1 MAVEKKTKLRIA
13 FMGTPE
19 FAVPILEA
27 LVSVGHEIICVYT
40 QPPRTGGR
48 GQKEKKTP
56 IHIRAE
62 KFGINVR
69 APKDFRFKQQQRAFA
84 DLNLDCAVVVAYGLI
99 LPGVILTAPK
109 LGCLNIHASLLPRWR
124 GAAPIQRA
132 ILTGDEESGVTIMQM
147 DEGLDTGAMLMVGRV
162 TITRETTGES
172 LHNTLSEIGSALIIK
187 VLNALMEG
195 KIRPTDQPEDG
206 VTYAK
211 KLDRSEGHIDWRKPA
226 EDIERLI
233 RAFSPWPGGWFEV
246 KGERIKIL
254 SAQVKNIDGVPGT
267 VMDDKLTISCGVDG
281 LQLNTVQRAG
291 KSPMTVAEFLRGF
304 KLPIG
309 TVVN

>member
-40 QPPRTGGR
+40 QPPRAGGR

-69 APKDFRFKQQQRAFA
+69 APQDFRFKQQQQAFA
-84 DLNLDCAVVVAYGLI
+84 DLDLDCAVVVAYGLI

-172 LHNTLSEIGSALIIK
+172 LHNTLSEIGSSLIIK
-187 VLNALMEG
+187 VLNDLMED
-195 KIRPTDQPEDG
+195 KIWLTDQPEDG

-211 KLDRSEGHIDWRKPA
+211 KLERSEGHIDWRKPA

-233 RAFSPWPGGWFEV
+233 RAFTPWPGSWFEV

-254 SAQVKNIDGVPGT
+254 SAQVENIDGVPGT

>member
-69 APKDFRFKQQQRAFA
+69 APKDFRFKQQQRAFS

-162 TITRETTGES
+162 AITRETTGES
-172 LHNTLSEIGSALIIK
+172 LHNTLSEIGSSLIIK

-195 KIRPTDQPEDG
+195 KIWPTDQPEDG

-211 KLDRSEGHIDWRKPA
+211 KLERSEGHIDWRKPA

-233 RAFSPWPGGWFEV
+233 RAFTPWPGSWFEV

>member
-195 KIRPTDQPEDG
+195 KIRPTDQSEDG

-211 KLDRSEGHIDWRKPA
+211 KLDRSEGHIDWQKPA

-233 RAFSPWPGGWFEV
+233 RAFTPWPGSWFEV

-254 SAQVKNIDGVPGT
+254 SAQVENIDGVPGT

-304 KLPIG
+304 ELPIG

>member
-1 MAVEKKTKLRIA
+1 
-13 FMGTPE
+13 
-19 FAVPILEA
+19 
-27 LVSVGHEIICVYT
+27 
-40 QPPRTGGR
+40 
-48 GQKEKKTP
+48 
-56 IHIRAE
+56 
-62 KFGINVR
+62 
-69 APKDFRFKQQQRAFA
+69 
-84 DLNLDCAVVVAYGLI
+84 
-99 LPGVILTAPK
+99 
-109 LGCLNIHASLLPRWR
+109 
-124 GAAPIQRA
+124 
-132 ILTGDEESGVTIMQM
+132 MQM

-172 LHNTLSEIGSALIIK
+172 LHNTLSEIGSSLIIK

-195 KIRPTDQPEDG
+195 KIWPTDQPEDG

-211 KLDRSEGHIDWRKPA
+211 KLERSEGHIDWRKPA

-233 RAFSPWPGGWFEV
+233 RAFTPWPGSWFEV

-254 SAQVKNIDGVPGT
+254 SAQVENIDGVPGT

>member
-1 MAVEKKTKLRIA
+1 MVVEKKTKLRIA

-40 QPPRTGGR
+40 QPPRAGGR

-69 APKDFRFKQQQRAFA
+69 APKDFRFKRQQRAFA

-132 ILTGDEESGVTIMQM
+132 ILAGDEESGVTIMQM

-162 TITRETTGES
+162 AITRETTGES
-172 LHNTLSEIGSALIIK
+172 LHNTLSEIGSSLIIK
-187 VLNALMEG
+187 VLNDLMED
-195 KIRPTDQPEDG
+195 KIWLTDQPEDG

-211 KLDRSEGHIDWRKPA
+211 KLERSEGHIDWRKPA

-233 RAFSPWPGGWFEV
+233 RAFTPWPGSWFEV

-254 SAQVKNIDGVPGT
+254 SAQVENIDGVPGT

-281 LQLNTVQRAG
+281 LQLNTLQRAG

>member
-1 MAVEKKTKLRIA
+1 MVVEKKTKLRIA

-69 APKDFRFKQQQRAFA
+69 APKDFRFKRQQRAFA

-132 ILTGDEESGVTIMQM
+132 ILAGDEESGVTIMQM

-162 TITRETTGES
+162 AITRETTGES
-172 LHNTLSEIGSALIIK
+172 LHNTLSEIGSSLIIK
-187 VLNALMEG
+187 VLNDLMED
-195 KIRPTDQPEDG
+195 KIWLTDQPEDG

-211 KLDRSEGHIDWRKPA
+211 KLERSEGHIDWRKPA

-233 RAFSPWPGGWFEV
+233 RAFTPWPGSWFEV

-254 SAQVKNIDGVPGT
+254 SAQVENIDGVPGT

>member
-69 APKDFRFKQQQRAFA
+69 VPKDFRFKQQQRAFA
-84 DLNLDCAVVVAYGLI
+84 DLNIDCAVVVAYGLI

-132 ILTGDEESGVTIMQM
+132 ILAGDEESGVTIMQM

-162 TITRETTGES
+162 AITRETTGES
-172 LHNTLSEIGSALIIK
+172 LHNTLSEIGSSLIIK

-195 KIRPTDQPEDG
+195 KIWPTDQPEDG

-211 KLDRSEGHIDWRKPA
+211 KLERSEGHIDWRKPA

-233 RAFSPWPGGWFEV
+233 RAFTPWPGSWFEV

>member
-99 LPGVILTAPK
+99 LPGIILTAPK

-172 LHNTLSEIGSALIIK
+172 LHNTLSEIGSSLIIK

-195 KIRPTDQPEDG
+195 KIWPTDQPEDG

-211 KLDRSEGHIDWRKPA
+211 KLERSEGHIDWRKPA

-233 RAFSPWPGGWFEV
+233 RAFTPWPGSWFEV

-254 SAQVKNIDGVPGT
+254 SAQVENIDGVPGT

>member
-40 QPPRTGGR
+40 QPPRAEGR
-48 GQKEKKTP
+48 GQKQKKTP

-69 APKDFRFKQQQRAFA
+69 APKDFRFKRQQRAFA

-132 ILTGDEESGVTIMQM
+132 ILAGDEESGVTIMQM

-162 TITRETTGES
+162 AITRETTGES
-172 LHNTLSEIGSALIIK
+172 LHNTLSEIGSSLIIK
-187 VLNALMEG
+187 VLNTLMEG
-195 KIRPTDQPEDG
+195 KIWPTDQPEDG

-211 KLDRSEGHIDWRKPA
+211 KLERSEGHIDWRKPA

-233 RAFSPWPGGWFEV
+233 RAFTPWPGSWFEV

-254 SAQVKNIDGVPGT
+254 SAQVENIDGVPGT

>member
-69 APKDFRFKQQQRAFA
+69 APKDFRFKRQQRAFA

-132 ILTGDEESGVTIMQM
+132 ILAGDEESGVTIMQM

-162 TITRETTGES
+162 AITRETTGES
-172 LHNTLSEIGSALIIK
+172 LHNTLSEIGSSLIIK
-187 VLNALMEG
+187 VLNDLMED
-195 KIRPTDQPEDG
+195 KIWLTDQPEDG

-211 KLDRSEGHIDWRKPA
+211 KLERSEGHIDWRKPA

-233 RAFSPWPGGWFEV
+233 RAFTPWPGSWFEV

-254 SAQVKNIDGVPGT
+254 SAQVENIDGVPGT

>member
-40 QPPRTGGR
+40 QPPRAGGR

-62 KFGINVR
+62 KLGIDVR
-69 APKDFRFKQQQRAFA
+69 APKDFRFKQQQQAFA
-84 DLNLDCAVVVAYGLI
+84 GLNLDCAVVVAYGLI

-132 ILTGDEESGVTIMQM
+132 ILAGDEESGVTIMQM
-147 DEGLDTGAMLMVGRV
+147 DEGLDTGAMLMAGRV
-162 TITRETTGES
+162 AITGKTTGES
-172 LHNTLSEIGSALIIK
+172 LHDTLSETGSALIVK
-187 VLNALMEG
+187 VLDALMEG
-195 KIRPTDQPEDG
+195 KIRSTNQPDDG

-211 KLDRSEGHIDWRKPA
+211 KLERSEGHIDWRKPA

-233 RAFSPWPGGWFEV
+233 RAFTPWPGSWFEV

-254 SAQVKNIDGVPGT
+254 SAQVENIDGVPGT

-291 KSPMTVAEFLRGF
+291 KSPMTAVELLRGF

>member
-40 QPPRTGGR
+40 QPPRAGGR

-69 APKDFRFKQQQRAFA
+69 VPKDFRFKQQQRAFA
-84 DLNLDCAVVVAYGLI
+84 DLNIDCAVVVAYGLI

-162 TITRETTGES
+162 AITRETTGES
-172 LHNTLSEIGSALIIK
+172 LHNTLSEIGSSLIIK

-195 KIRPTDQPEDG
+195 KIWPTDQPEDG

-211 KLDRSEGHIDWRKPA
+211 KLERSEGHIDWRKPA

-233 RAFSPWPGGWFEV
+233 RAFTPWPGSWFEV

-254 SAQVKNIDGVPGT
+254 SAQVENIDGVPGT

>member
-1 MAVEKKTKLRIA
+1 MAGEKKTKLRIA
-13 FMGTPE
+13 FMGTSE

-40 QPPRTGGR
+40 QPPRAGGR

-69 APKDFRFKQQQRAFA
+69 APKDFRFKRQQRAFA

-172 LHNTLSEIGSALIIK
+172 LHNTLSEIGSSLIIK

-195 KIRPTDQPEDG
+195 KIWPKDQPEDG

-211 KLDRSEGHIDWRKPA
+211 KLERSEGHIDWRKPA

-233 RAFSPWPGGWFEV
+233 RAFTPWPGSWFEV

-254 SAQVKNIDGVPGT
+254 SAQVENIDGVPGT

>member
-69 APKDFRFKQQQRAFA
+69 APKDFRFKRQQRAFA

-254 SAQVKNIDGVPGT
+254 SAQVENIDGVPGT

>member
-1 MAVEKKTKLRIA
+1 MVVEKKTKLRIA

-40 QPPRTGGR
+40 QPPRAGGR

-162 TITRETTGES
+162 AITRETTGES
-172 LHNTLSEIGSALIIK
+172 LHNTLSEIGSSLIIK

-195 KIRPTDQPEDG
+195 KIWPTDQPEDG

-211 KLDRSEGHIDWRKPA
+211 KLERSEGHIDWRKPA

-233 RAFSPWPGGWFEV
+233 RAFTPWPGSWFEV

-254 SAQVKNIDGVPGT
+254 SAQVENIDGVPGT

>member
-1 MAVEKKTKLRIA
+1 MVVEKKTKLRIA

-40 QPPRTGGR
+40 QPPRAGGR

-69 APKDFRFKQQQRAFA
+69 APKDFRFKRQQRAFA

-162 TITRETTGES
+162 AITRETTGES
-172 LHNTLSEIGSALIIK
+172 LHNTLSEIGSSLIIK

-195 KIRPTDQPEDG
+195 KIWPTDQPEDG

-211 KLDRSEGHIDWRKPA
+211 KLERSEGHIDWRKPA

-233 RAFSPWPGGWFEV
+233 RAFTPWPGSWFEV

-254 SAQVKNIDGVPGT
+254 SAQVENIDGVPGT

>member
-69 APKDFRFKQQQRAFA
+69 VPKDFRFKQQQRAFA
-84 DLNLDCAVVVAYGLI
+84 DLNIDCAVVVAYGLI

-162 TITRETTGES
+162 AITRETTGES
-172 LHNTLSEIGSALIIK
+172 LHNTLSEIGSSLIIK

-195 KIRPTDQPEDG
+195 KIWPTDQPEDG

-211 KLDRSEGHIDWRKPA
+211 KLERSEGHIDWRKPA

-233 RAFSPWPGGWFEV
+233 RAFTPWPGSWFEV

>member
-147 DEGLDTGAMLMVGRV
+147 DEGLDTGEILMVGRV

-172 LHNTLSEIGSALIIK
+172 LHNTLSEIGSSLIIK

-195 KIRPTDQPEDG
+195 KIWPTDQPEDG

-211 KLDRSEGHIDWRKPA
+211 KLERSEGHIDWRKPA

-233 RAFSPWPGGWFEV
+233 RAFTPWPGSWFEV

-254 SAQVKNIDGVPGT
+254 SAQVENIDGVPGT

-291 KSPMTVAEFLRGF
+291 KSPMTVVEFLRGF

-309 TVVN
+309 TVVS

>member
-99 LPGVILTAPK
+99 LPGIILTAPK

-172 LHNTLSEIGSALIIK
+172 LHNTLSEIGSSLIIK

-195 KIRPTDQPEDG
+195 KIWPTDQPEDG

-211 KLDRSEGHIDWRKPA
+211 KLERSEGHIDWRKPA

-233 RAFSPWPGGWFEV
+233 RAFSPWPGSWFEV

-254 SAQVKNIDGVPGT
+254 SAQVENINGVPGT

-281 LQLNTVQRAG
+281 LRLNTVQRAG

>member
-40 QPPRTGGR
+40 QPPRAEGR
-48 GQKEKKTP
+48 GQKKKKTS

-69 APKDFRFKQQQRAFA
+69 APKDFRFKRQQRAFA

-132 ILTGDEESGVTIMQM
+132 ILAGDEESGVTIMQM

-162 TITRETTGES
+162 AITRETTGES
-172 LHNTLSEIGSALIIK
+172 LHNTLSEIGSSLIIK
-187 VLNALMEG
+187 VLNDLMED
-195 KIRPTDQPEDG
+195 KIWLTDQPEDG

-211 KLDRSEGHIDWRKPA
+211 KLERSEGHIDWRKPA

-233 RAFSPWPGGWFEV
+233 RAFTPWPGSWFEV

-254 SAQVKNIDGVPGT
+254 SAQVENIDGVPGT

>member
-99 LPGVILTAPK
+99 LPGVILTTPK

-172 LHNTLSEIGSALIIK
+172 LHNTLSEIGSSLIIK

-195 KIRPTDQPEDG
+195 KIWPTDQPEDG

-211 KLDRSEGHIDWRKPA
+211 KLERSEGHIDWRKPA

-233 RAFSPWPGGWFEV
+233 RAFSPWPGSWFEV

-254 SAQVKNIDGVPGT
+254 SAQVENIDGVPGT

>member
-233 RAFSPWPGGWFEV
+233 RAFTPWPGSWFEV

-254 SAQVKNIDGVPGT
+254 SAQVENIDGVPGT

>member
-132 ILTGDEESGVTIMQM
+132 ILAGDEESGVTIMQM

-162 TITRETTGES
+162 AITRETTGES
-172 LHNTLSEIGSALIIK
+172 LHNTLSEIGSSLIIK

-195 KIRPTDQPEDG
+195 KIWPTDQPEDG

-211 KLDRSEGHIDWRKPA
+211 KLERSEGHIDWRKPA

-233 RAFSPWPGGWFEV
+233 RAFTPWPGSWFEV

-254 SAQVKNIDGVPGT
+254 SAQVENIDGVPGT

>member
-1 MAVEKKTKLRIA
+1 MVVKKKTKLRIA

-69 APKDFRFKQQQRAFA
+69 APKDFRFKRQQRAFA

-172 LHNTLSEIGSALIIK
+172 LHNTLSEIGSSLIIK

-195 KIRPTDQPEDG
+195 KIWPTDQPEDG

-211 KLDRSEGHIDWRKPA
+211 KLERSEGHIDWRKPA

-233 RAFSPWPGGWFEV
+233 RAFTPWPGSWFEV

-254 SAQVKNIDGVPGT
+254 SAQVENIDGVPGT

>member
-69 APKDFRFKQQQRAFA
+69 VPKDFRFKQQQRAFA
-84 DLNLDCAVVVAYGLI
+84 DLNIDCAVVVAYGLI

-162 TITRETTGES
+162 AITRETTGES
-172 LHNTLSEIGSALIIK
+172 LHNTLSEIGSSLIIK

-195 KIRPTDQPEDG
+195 KIWPTDQPEDG

-211 KLDRSEGHIDWRKPA
+211 KLERSEGHIDWRKPA

-233 RAFSPWPGGWFEV
+233 RAFTPWPGSWFEV

-254 SAQVKNIDGVPGT
+254 SAQVENIDGVPGT